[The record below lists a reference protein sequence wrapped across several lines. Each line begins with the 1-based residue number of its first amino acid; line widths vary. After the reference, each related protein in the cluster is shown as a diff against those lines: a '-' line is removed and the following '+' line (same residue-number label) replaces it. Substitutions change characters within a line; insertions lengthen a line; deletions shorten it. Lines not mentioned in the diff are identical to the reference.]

1 MGLLNYLFMPNYAL
15 SPFSDKDIRDH
26 LPAPL
31 RRLAYEKDVVHEF
44 EQGSLILDK
53 ETSANHVA
61 YLISGSASVVLRNE
75 DNERIS
81 VDTRGQGDIFGGIE
95 FFTGVPWKS
104 DTDLVAEEPVT
115 ALIISSEDFE
125 KLIRENPDFI
135 VGLTKNLVRKIM
147 SLDRL
152 MLRSKLKRR
161 MLHSLISQEYQIFPD
176 YVIGEHVQNR
186 LAKNIEHLAE
196 SDGPALVIGESGVGK
211 EIIAYQMYKMSPHG
225 KEVFLVLD
233 LHRASD
239 SWLSSPLEDPKD
251 SNEDSLTEKQLKL
264 LFGFEEVLRDGATK
278 ETPGYFELSED
289 GTLLIRGIEKLTPIC
304 QMKLMEAIVTDT
316 FRRHG
321 GIAQFQAKVRLI
333 ATTRLAP
340 RQITLEDH
348 PLIFGLLQR
357 SITIPPLRERR
368 AEIPGLIQHYLT
380 KYQAELNRNLSDV
393 PEETLKT
400 LLNYSWPE
408 NDLELANTLKRAILV
423 CEAGALR
430 PQDIY
435 FDLQRVQGT
444 KKFNLFK
451 FSFIKK
457 AFLSPLYPASL
468 QSAATPFFFLILLFL
483 FLGPSDPMNNPA
495 ALISWALGW
504 PILIVGSLLWARF
517 WCSVCPIGVIANLAK
532 RILSYE
538 KPFPTFLKRHSDFLI
553 AGAVLFVI
561 WFETATNIRNSP
573 AKLGLLLLA
582 MLLSAILVSIV
593 YERQS
598 WCLYL
603 CGLGGMVGVLSKT
616 SFLELRANSA
626 ICIAEC
632 SSNECYV
639 GTADNVGCQFGHA
652 GPRLRSNRVCRL
664 CGQCVKNCPH
674 SAITLNLRP
683 PGEEIWQLSQRHAGT
698 AFLVLGMIGGLFS
711 EMVSKMP
718 EYHSLASGAPLSP
731 VLFFTLVFF
740 TIIISLNLMTL
751 ASAQISRQMFG
762 DSLRQNYARF
772 GLALLP
778 LTLACFT
785 AFHVYYLINLGVQI
799 PILISRYFDIEILRS
814 LIITVEPNTTRF
826 IQYSVIFVGLVW
838 TLVTDFKLGQWSD
851 KSWSKKLIG
860 LAPHAFVGLTI
871 SVLMVKAINA
881 FFYNIR

>member
-1 MGLLNYLFMPNYAL
+1 MPNYAL
-15 SPFSDKDIRDH
+15 SASSDKDIRDH
-26 LPAPL
+26 LPGPL
-31 RRLAYEKDVVHEF
+31 RRLAYEKDVVREF
-44 EQGSLILDK
+44 GQGALILDK
-53 ETSANHVA
+53 ETSANHVV
-61 YLISGSASVVLRNE
+61 YLISGSAGVVLRNE

-104 DTDLVAEEPVT
+104 DTELVADEPVI
-115 ALIISSEDFE
+115 ALVIPSEDFE
-125 KLIRENPDFI
+125 KLIRENPDFV

-161 MLHSLISQEYQIFPD
+161 TLHSLISQEYQIFPD
-176 YVIGEHVQNR
+176 YVIGEYVRNT
-186 LAKNIEHLAE
+186 LSAKIGNLVE
-196 SDGPALVIGESGVGK
+196 SDGPVLVIGESGVGK
-211 EIIAYQMYKMSPHG
+211 EVIAYQMYKTSPHG

-233 LHRASD
+233 LHRATD
-239 SWLSSPLEDPKD
+239 NWLSSPLEDTNK
-251 SNEDSLTEKQLKL
+251 EDEAGLTEKQLRL
-264 LFGFEEVLRDGATK
+264 LFGYEETGRDGLIK
-278 ETPGYFELSED
+278 ETPGYFELSEE
-289 GTLLIRGIEKLTPIC
+289 GTLLIRGIEKLTPVC

-316 FRRHG
+316 FRRSG
-321 GIAQFQAKVRLI
+321 GIDQLQAKVRLI

-340 RQITLEDH
+340 PEITLEDH

-368 AEIPGLIQHYLT
+368 REIPGLIHHYLK
-380 KYQAELNRNLSDV
+380 KYQEELSRNLSEP

-400 LLNYSWPE
+400 LLNYSWPG

-423 CEAGALR
+423 CEAGVLR
-430 PQDIY
+430 PQDLY
-435 FDLQRVQGT
+435 FDLKRVQG
-444 KKFNLFK
+444 KRKFNLFK

-468 QSAATPFFFLILLFL
+468 QSAVTPFFFLILLFL

-495 ALISWALGW
+495 ALVSWALGW
-504 PILIVGSLLWARF
+504 PILIVGSLIWARF
-517 WCSVCPIGVIANLAK
+517 WCSLCPIGVIANLAK
-532 RILSYE
+532 RIVSFE
-538 KPFPTFLKRHSDFLI
+538 KPFPAFLKRHSDFLI

-573 AKLGLLLLA
+573 ARLGLLLLA

-616 SFLELRANSA
+616 SFLELRANSN

-632 SSNECYV
+632 SSNECYL
-639 GTADNVGCQFGHA
+639 GSGENVGCQFGHA
-652 GPRLRSNRVCRL
+652 GPRLRSNRVCTL

-718 EYHSLASGAPLSP
+718 EYKVLSSNVPLSP
-731 VLFFTLVFF
+731 VVFFTLVFL

-751 ASAQISRQMFG
+751 ASAQISRQVFG
-762 DSLRQNYARF
+762 DRLRQNYARF

-785 AFHVYYLINLGVQI
+785 AFHVYYLINLGVQL
-799 PILISRYFDIEILRS
+799 PILISRYFDIEVLRS
-814 LIITVEPNTTRF
+814 LIITVKPETTRY
-826 IQYSVIFVGLVW
+826 IQYAVIVIGLVW
-838 TLVTDFKLGQWSD
+838 TLVTDYNLGQWSE
-851 KSWSKKLIG
+851 KPWSKKLIG

-871 SVLMVKAINA
+871 SVLMVKAINS